1 MTRLFN
7 RPIFSETVPLLL
19 GWSEEQLDPVVEVLS
34 PDVPE
39 LRGKALKWP
48 FRIQSALIR
57 SRSCPE

>member
-39 LRGKALKWP
+39 LRGRA
-48 FRIQSALIR
+48 R
-57 SRSCPE
+57 